1 MVLVNS
7 QKMFLSQGQIV
18 EGPKKHTE
26 KRSYLNTYKP
36 GRPLHCGQNKDL
48 LSSIQLFWNL
58 IVRTTYETN
67 RPKLLISLFLTPT
80 AGLKKKIFYDIYMTI
95 SEISIILL
103 L

>member
-7 QKMFLSQGQIV
+7 QKMFLPQGQII
-18 EGPKKHTE
+18 EGPKKHAE

-36 GRPLHCGQNKDL
+36 GRAFTLWTKQRSTFIYTIL
-48 LSSIQLFWNL
+48 LEFN
-58 IVRTTYETN
+58 TTYYTRLTDPN
-67 RPKLLISLFLTPT
+67 FFSYLYSLHPRQI
-80 AGLKKKIFYDIYMTI
+80 KKIFFYDIYMTI